1 MKIEFDDKEVLA
13 MFEKIANE
21 VPKAMKD
28 IVSNAGAVALT
39 EARNKVPVDTGALK
53 GSLTLE
59 VDLNGDT
66 PSATVGTNLEYAPA
80 VEYGTSRHRPQPF
93 MRPAEE
99 MAKNKMNEIAKAV
112 LKSL

>member
-21 VPKAMKD
+21 VPKAMED

-59 VDLNGDT
+59 VDLDEDT
-66 PSATVGTNLEYAPA
+66 PSAIVGTNLEYAPA
-80 VEYGTSRHRPQPF
+80 VEYGTSRQRPQPY
-93 MRPAEE
+93 MGPAEE
-99 MAKNKMNEIAKAV
+99 MAKKKMNEIAKAV